1 MLAPH
6 VGPICGRGEIFQGEG
21 RERGNDLPAQIPN
34 SRADENKINIVPI
47 SFDFVACQELLDSFA
62 PSPSYEQE
70 CGLWCYHVSLTSNK
84 ENFTS
89 IPCRFLYCRS
99 SLKSLPLMCPM

>member
-6 VGPICGRGEIFQGEG
+6 VGPICGRGDEEG
-21 RERGNDLPAQIPN
+21 RERGDDLPAQIPN
-34 SRADENKINIVPI
+34 SRADENKINFVPV

-70 CGLWCYHVSLTSNK
+70 CGLWCYHVSITSNK
-84 ENFTS
+84 KKTS
-89 IPCRFLYCRS
+89 PP
-99 SLKSLPLMCPM
+99 SLLGFCNAVPF

>member
-1 MLAPH
+1 MLVAH
-6 VGPICGRGEIFQGEG
+6 VGPICSRGEILQEEG
-21 RERGNDLPAQIPN
+21 RGVPAQIPN

-62 PSPSYEQE
+62 PNPSYEQE
-70 CGLWCYHVSLTSNK
+70 CGLRCYHVSITSNK
-84 ENFTS
+84 EILTS